1 MNSPEKEMLDRK
13 TSFGATSKAIFWSF
27 MGIRKSRDS
36 KQDAERLN
44 PFHVLIAALIGVSL
58 FITVLLMLAKLAIK
72 VVSAH

>member
-1 MNSPEKEMLDRK
+1 MNFSEKKMLDRK

-44 PFHVLIAALIGVSL
+44 PLHVLIAALIGASL
-58 FITVLLMLAKLAIK
+58 FITVLIVVAKLAIK